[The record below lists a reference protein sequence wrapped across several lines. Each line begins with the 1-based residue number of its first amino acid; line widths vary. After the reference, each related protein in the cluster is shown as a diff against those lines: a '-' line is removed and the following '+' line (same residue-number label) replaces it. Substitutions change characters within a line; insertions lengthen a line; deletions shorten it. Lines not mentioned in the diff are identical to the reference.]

1 MENAVTA
8 AEQKIKEINKADYTP
23 ASWSALEEALNACK
37 TLNPETATKD
47 DYVAKKKALERA
59 VEGLTKLA
67 DKSALNRAIADAKA
81 KKEADYKA
89 GFKEMK
95 EKLAAAET
103 VAANPNATQLEVNL
117 VKEDLLDAIGK
128 LVKKV
133 KVKSVKAAAKSYKIA
148 AGKKL
153 DLKKIFTVSPKN
165 ADNKRLTYSLSKKDK
180 NYASIKSGV
189 VTVKKAGKTVSV
201 KATAADKSG
210 KSAAIK
216 IKIMKHAVTKIT
228 IKKKSLSVKAGR
240 KVTLKPVVKT
250 SGKSANKTLEYT
262 SSNQKLATVKKG
274 VVTTKKGKKGKVT
287 ITIKSTDGTNKSVK
301 VKINIKK

>member
-1 MENAVTA
+1 ME
-8 AEQKIKEINKADYTP
+8 
-23 ASWSALEEALNACK
+23 
-37 TLNPETATKD
+37 
-47 DYVAKKKALERA
+47 
-59 VEGLTKLA
+59 
-67 DKSALNRAIADAKA
+67 
-81 KKEADYKA
+81 
-89 GFKEMK
+89 
-95 EKLAAAET
+95 
-103 VAANPNATQLEVNL
+103 
-117 VKEDLLDAIGK
+117 
-128 LVKKV
+128 KV

-189 VTVKKAGKTVSV
+189 VTVKKAGAGKTVSV